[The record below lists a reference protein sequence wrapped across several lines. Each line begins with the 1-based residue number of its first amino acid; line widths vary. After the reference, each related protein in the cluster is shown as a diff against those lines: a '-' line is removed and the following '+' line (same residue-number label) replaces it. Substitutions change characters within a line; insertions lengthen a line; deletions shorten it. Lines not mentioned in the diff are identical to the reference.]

1 MDANIEKYVSQVVE
15 KLTGNKNLLEGF
27 KKDPVGTVK
36 KLLAN
41 LNLDDDL
48 LKTIATAVKGKIN
61 LDDVAGKAGG
71 ILGMLKKLFKK

>member
-1 MDANIEKYVSQVVE
+1 MGVDIEKYVSEVVE
-15 KLTGNKNLLEGF
+15 KLSGNKSLLEGF
-27 KKDPVGTVK
+27 KKDPIGTVK
-36 KLLAN
+36 KLLAS

-71 ILGMLKKLFKK
+71 ILGTLKKFIK